1 MIIIDDYAIEQLFT
15 QNRIIIYLPS
25 LFHTTNSTMEK
36 FSWTRKERL
45 TTEELATILQLVKN
59 MFEKG
64 EKENETN

>member
-15 QNRIIIYLPS
+15 QNRIIIYLPA

-36 FSWTRKERL
+36 ISWSRKERL
-45 TTEELATILQLVKN
+45 TTEELAAVLQLVKN

-64 EKENETN
+64 

>member
-25 LFHTTNSTMEK
+25 LWHTTNSTMEK
-36 FSWTRKERL
+36 ISWSRKERL
-45 TTEELATILQLVKN
+45 TTEELATVLQLVKN

-64 EKENETN
+64 E